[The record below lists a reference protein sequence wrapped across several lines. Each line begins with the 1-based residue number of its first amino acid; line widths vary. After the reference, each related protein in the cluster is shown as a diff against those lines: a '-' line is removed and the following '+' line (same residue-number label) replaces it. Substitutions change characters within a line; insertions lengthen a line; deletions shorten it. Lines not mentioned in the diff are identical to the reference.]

1 MDLYT
6 KNGDKGTTD
15 LFRTKN
21 VSKSDDRIQLVGAIE
36 ELNSH
41 LGLLKTMLEN
51 KEILHTLEK
60 IQATLE
66 TVMAGVND
74 PYNREYHIG
83 DDKTELLEAEIG
95 KMETLFDSNEKF
107 VLPGGSS
114 LSAGIDLARSVARRA
129 ERALAAVSVKFGA
142 DTGTKKYMNRLS
154 DYLYALARYVDADE
168 KGKVKKETKM
178 PVPQPTV
185 SVEPITPVPIQHI
198 DGHQIPEEQLSEAL
212 IREVMK
218 RVGMQTRINLE
229 NAKQLIDNIEKEAE
243 RRGAKAVIAICTP
256 EGNPVAVHA
265 MDGAFLVSF
274 EAAMKKAYTSV
285 AVQMPTIELA
295 KMAQP
300 GETFYGVDKLK
311 DVVTFG
317 GGVPIKD
324 GNRIIGGIGVS
335 GGTGEEDHALAQY
348 GASLYLLNH
357 KIM

>member
-41 LGLLKTMLEN
+41 LGLLKTMMEN

-129 ERALAAVSVKFGA
+129 ERAGSSECEVWCRYRN
-142 DTGTKKYMNRLS
+142 KKIYESTFRLS
-154 DYLYALARYVDADE
+154 L
-168 KGKVKKETKM
+168 
-178 PVPQPTV
+178 
-185 SVEPITPVPIQHI
+185 
-198 DGHQIPEEQLSEAL
+198 
-212 IREVMK
+212 
-218 RVGMQTRINLE
+218 
-229 NAKQLIDNIEKEAE
+229 
-243 RRGAKAVIAICTP
+243 CTC
-256 EGNPVAVHA
+256 
-265 MDGAFLVSF
+265 
-274 EAAMKKAYTSV
+274 
-285 AVQMPTIELA
+285 
-295 KMAQP
+295 
-300 GETFYGVDKLK
+300 
-311 DVVTFG
+311 
-317 GGVPIKD
+317 
-324 GNRIIGGIGVS
+324 
-335 GGTGEEDHALAQY
+335 
-348 GASLYLLNH
+348 SLCGC
-357 KIM
+357 